1 MSDLLDPEICA
12 FEAQDFAAWLKA
24 GLLIYSGAERLP
36 ADMRMP
42 DAFRFAELF
51 IGRNERDI
59 LEDLKDVHQALPP
72 PVRVEFERGVRLA
85 WAELEF
91 RETYELAF
99 AQQLLIL
106 ACRLRSK
113 AIVQSLPGALPWLA
127 ATGGEGESKLRLA
140 LQLRKLA
147 FQASIELAAS
157 STESVLCIEKFI
169 IDASFDEPILE
180 RAQALT
186 IVNYLAMNAADRL
199 PYWCAIFGD
208 YIVNDI
214 DHEIV
219 SEKQVREGLEEA
231 YGVEEVQRVID
242 MVRID
247 KISRLAT
254 ERTALTEPSMDGL
267 YNLVS
272 RIDSANA
279 GGGYRRTAVTLG
291 WDALREGPTTATAD
305 VIQIAEWRAG

>member
-1 MSDLLDPEICA
+1 MSDLLDPEICG
-12 FEAQDFAAWLKA
+12 FEAQDFADWLKA
-24 GLLIYSGAERLP
+24 GLLIYSGAKTLP

-51 IGRNERDI
+51 IGRNEGDV

-72 PVRVEFERGVRLA
+72 PVRVEFGRGVRLA
-85 WAELEF
+85 WAQLEF
-91 RETYELAF
+91 REAYELAF
-99 AQQLLIL
+99 AEQLLVL

-113 AIVQSLPGALPWLA
+113 AILQSLPGALPWLVA
-127 ATGGEGESKLRLA
+127 MGDDDESTLRLA
-140 LQLRKLA
+140 LNLRNKA

-157 STESVLCIEKFI
+157 DTESVLCIEKFVV
-169 IDASFDEPILE
+169 DGSFKEPLLE
-180 RAQALT
+180 RAQAPT
-186 IVNYLAMNAADRL
+186 IVSYLAMNAADLL

-208 YIVNDI
+208 YIVSDI
-214 DHEIV
+214 EHQV
-219 SEKQVREGLEEA
+219 VTEKAVRERLEEA

-254 ERTALTEPSMDGL
+254 DMTALTESSMDGL

-272 RIDSANA
+272 RIDSINA
-279 GGGYRRTAVTLG
+279 GGGYDRRAVTVGL
-291 WDALREGPTTATAD
+291 DDVRKEPTTRSAD
-305 VIQIAEWRAG
+305 IIQFAEWRG